1 MVRDGFAPMLV
12 SERHF
17 RPVRND
23 GLMTYVASGD
33 AVNAVASVVGEIT
46 VPYHHRFDCNDRSAL
61 CCRHV
66 YDNHSAVDD
75 RIVSLFFSRLVL
87 RDVCCPC
94 IIGANDDTDRKN
106 DAWTMVIFQL
116 EL

>member
-1 MVRDGFAPMLV
+1 MRDGFAPMLV

-66 YDNHSAVDD
+66 IAQSMTGLFHFSFLVSFYVMCAV
-75 RIVSLFFSRLVL
+75 LVL
-87 RDVCCPC
+87 
-94 IIGANDDTDRKN
+94 
-106 DAWTMVIFQL
+106 
-116 EL
+116 